1 MNTDEREII
10 EPPMNANPESA
21 RGLAQSKTL
30 RAIREL
36 QTSVVEVAE
45 QIEDWRV
52 NFENI
57 YCATARIK

>member
-1 MNTDEREII
+1 MNTDEREIF

-36 QTSVVEVAE
+36 RTSVVEVAE

-52 NFENI
+52 NCENI
-57 YCATARIK
+57 YCTTAKIK